1 MDRNPDG
8 ATRRTT
14 DISLSV
20 FDLIM
25 DNNGATMA
33 QLVEETG
40 KAKSSVYN
48 HLQTLRKHGL
58 IAKEGET
65 YHVGV
70 RTLAYAERART
81 RKPEY
86 DVVRDAVDRL
96 VEQAGDEAGF
106 AVEENDRAV
115 LLYNA
120 ANVGDAT
127 FQPGEMGPMHA
138 TASGKAMLATFD
150 DDRIETIIGS
160 YSHASPTEHTITD
173 KEQLLDEVAAIRER
187 GYSVVDQEFVE
198 GMRSIGVAV
207 SYPNGRL
214 LGALHISAPA
224 YREALGAFRDAV
236 ADTIAS
242 VAAELEQAI
251 ADGIEPQQ

>member
-1 MDRNPDG
+1 MNRDADG

-14 DISLSV
+14 DISLSM
-20 FDLIM
+20 FNRIM
-25 DNNGATMA
+25 DGNGATMA

-40 KAKSSVYN
+40 NAKSSVYN
-48 HLQTLRKHGL
+48 HLQTLRDHGL
-58 IAKEGET
+58 VAKEGET

-86 DVVRDAVDRL
+86 AVVRDAVDDL
-96 VEQAGDEAGF
+96 VDQAGDEAGF

-120 ANVGDAT
+120 ANVGDST
-127 FQPGEMGPMHA
+127 FRPGEIGPMHA
-138 TASGKAMLATFD
+138 TAAGKAMLATFD
-150 DDRIETIIGS
+150 DERIVEIIDAHGRS
-160 YSHASPTEHTITD
+160 APTEHTITD
-173 KEQLLDEVAAIRER
+173 RDELLEEIASIREQ
-187 GYSVVDQEFVE
+187 GYSIVDQEFVE

-207 SYPNGRL
+207 CYPDGRL

-224 YREALGAFRDAV
+224 YRESLAVFRDGV
-236 ADTIAS
+236 ADTIT
-242 VAAELEQAI
+242 AAAADLERAI
-251 ADGIEPQQ
+251 ADGAGPQ